1 MGKNREF
8 LEKFSKQY
16 LKYDDIAM
24 KPDTLAVIYAEPT
37 EFFPKERL
45 AKMMD
50 ECPTPEGWTR
60 IENGFMYNADDMY
73 RVVENATHLDDRP
86 IGAGVVINQDRFN
99 DSQADIKAGRENFMR
114 FVSDY
119 LAIGNIHCIVPVKD
133 QRKLIPRDWFSP
145 SVDNLADRSYITASD
160 FSITGD
166 VAKEMVKHIYDGHPD
181 SDTVYN
187 SESDFIYDKQ
197 GDFVIDRDDER
208 YRDMVASSASQYMK
222 NTPAFRNMSLAD
234 LKELNSKF
242 REVLQKTRE
251 LNRMMEEKGL
261 VSMDEDLASEN
272 DIDHFDA

>member
-16 LKYDDIAM
+16 LKYDDIAT
-24 KPDTLAVIYAEPT
+24 KPETLAVIYAEPT

-50 ECPTPEGWTR
+50 ECPTPKGWTR
-60 IENGFMYNADDMY
+60 IENGLMYNADNMY
-73 RVVENATHLDDRP
+73 RVVEDARHLDDRP
-86 IGAGVVINQDRFN
+86 IGAGIVINQDRFN
-99 DSQADIKAGRENFMR
+99 DSQADIKAGRETFMR

-119 LAIGNIHCIVPVKD
+119 LAIGNIHCVVPVKD
-133 QRKLIPRDWFSP
+133 QHKLIPRDWFSP
-145 SVDNLADRSYITASD
+145 SVDNFADKSYITASD

-166 VAKEMVKHIYDGHPD
+166 VAKEMVRHIYDGHPD

-187 SESDFIYDKQ
+187 SESDFIYDEQ

-242 REVLQKTRE
+242 KEVLQKKRE
-251 LNRMMEEKGL
+251 LDRLMEEKGL
-261 VSMDEDLASEN
+261 VSTGEDLASEN
-272 DIDHFDA
+272 DIDDFDV